1 MVAQKTSHAWIA
13 RMKTAM
19 TTKRSADDEQAS
31 DPLEMDPSET
41 VRAAGLRYVHDAAPG
56 IHRKR
61 SGRGFSYIGP
71 DGQKLTDRAL
81 LNRIKSL
88 GIPPAWEDVWICPQ
102 PNGHIQATGRDA
114 RGRKQ
119 YLYHPHWREARDET
133 KFARLALFG
142 ASLPHIRKRT
152 TADLAQPGLTQE
164 KVLATV
170 IQLLDLTLIRIG
182 NEEYARANESYGL
195 TTMRQS
201 QVEVNGSKI
210 QFEFQGKSGKQHTV
224 AVRDPRLARI
234 IRRCEELPGYELF
247 QYVDEASERHSVESN
262 DVNQYLR
269 EITGQHFTAKDFRT
283 WGGTVIAASELRELG
298 PAETATEEKKNII
311 EAVKR
316 AAHELGNTPAVCRR
330 AYIHPAI
337 LDAYMEGRLLPLR
350 DDDAA
355 SGAMDEAPSGP
366 RWLRPE
372 EEALLAMLAQE
383 ESGPEATAR

>member
-1 MVAQKTSHAWIA
+1 MVAQKTGHARIA

-119 YLYHPHWREARDET
+119 YLYHTHWREARDET

-247 QYVDEASERHSVESN
+247 QYVDEASERHSVESS

>member
-1 MVAQKTSHAWIA
+1 MVAQKTGHARMA
-13 RMKTAM
+13 RMKTTM
-19 TTKRSADDEQAS
+19 TTKRSVDGEQAS
-31 DPLEMDPSET
+31 DPLEMDPKET

-61 SGRGFSYIGP
+61 SGRAFSYTSP
-71 DGQKLTDRAL
+71 DGEKITDRATL
-81 LNRIKSL
+81 DRIKSL
-88 GIPPAWEDVWICPQ
+88 GIPPAWESVWICPK

-119 YLYHPHWREARDET
+119 YLYHPQWREARDET

-210 QFEFQGKSGKQHTV
+210 QFEFQGKSDKRHTV

-247 QYVDEASERHSVESN
+247 QYVDEAGERHSVESS

-283 WGGTVIAASELRELG
+283 WGGTVIAARALREPG
-298 PAETATEEKKNII
+298 PAETETEAKKNIV
-311 EAVKR
+311 EAVKI

-337 LDAYMEGRLLPLR
+337 LNAYLEGRLLPLK

-355 SGAMDEAPSGP
+355 SAAMNEAPGGP
-366 RWLRPE
+366 QWLRPD
-372 EEALLAMLAQE
+372 EEALLEMLAQE
-383 ESGPEATAR
+383 ESGPEANAR